1 MPFDPT
7 LPANNSALVSAEMR
21 AQLNGLKDLIDALQ
35 TINAAIVD
43 GTNTLPTGSPAQVTL
58 EVTDGTLHF
67 TFAIPTGP
75 QGETGSS
82 GSDGGQ
88 GQQGIQG
95 EPGLPGA
102 PGEVSLQQ
110 LTEAISTTSSNSNNV
125 ATLGMTVSDPSTQ
138 AEVQQIANKIDELIV
153 MLRR

>member
-1 MPFDPT
+1 MPYDPNF
-7 LPANNSALVSAEMR
+7 PADHALIEAPPFR
-21 AQLNGLKDLIDALQ
+21 GQFNGLKDLIDAIQ
-35 TINAAIVD
+35 TITAAQVD
-43 GTNTLPTGSPAQVTL
+43 ATNTLPAGEPAAVTL
-58 EVTDGTLHF
+58 SVVGGTIQF
-67 TFAIPTGP
+67 TFSIPTGP
-75 QGETGSS
+75 QGSS

-110 LTEAISTTSSNSNNV
+110 LTYAISTTSSNSNNV
-125 ATLGMTVSDPSTQ
+125 ATLGITVSDPPTQ
-138 AEVQQIANKIDELIV
+138 SEVQQIADKMDELIV